1 MFQLKISAC
10 RTIYS
15 LSLGNNIWHMF
26 SGTVID
32 LDEAMGSNLGPNSSH
47 ATNND
52 SQATF
57 PHPMVGAQHSS
68 QEGHSIMQRRYTDKV
83 TAL

>member
-1 MFQLKISAC
+1 
-10 RTIYS
+10 
-15 LSLGNNIWHMF
+15 MF

-57 PHPMVGAQHSS
+57 PHPRLVLN
-68 QEGHSIMQRRYTDKV
+68 
-83 TAL
+83 TAVKKDIL